1 MTGYKNV
8 STSNMKGWVRGD
20 ILPLLP
26 PGFLDDPVTSVR
38 KMDHEVVKASRLRW
52 AALWTLPN
60 GKKVFL
66 KRDRTKDWIES
77 LKFLVLPSR
86 GRTEWWIAF
95 QSQKRNLTIPK
106 PLGWMEKVRRGMVKE
121 SFYLSEAVGSG
132 DSLMD
137 LVLSG
142 TAFSFEGLVK
152 TVRKIHDAG
161 LLHRDFHSGNFLLDE
176 DSFYLTDLHRA
187 RIVQSLSLKQRLWSL
202 AHLFHSLRSC
212 WGEEKRAAFLMRYF
226 EGEPR
231 RLKKKEAFLETIR
244 RGMDRLQKRH
254 WKSRTK
260 RCQKESTDFSVK
272 REGTTA
278 YYHRREFPLDQIKRV
293 LEKHLRMVTERPSAL
308 AKNGPE
314 VAVSLFD
321 DEGKRFCVKQFRYPR
336 FRDELKEYFR
346 RSKGLKSWIAGN
358 GLRARGVPSLLPIA
372 LAERKGLLR
381 GRESFFVME
390 ALKTGREMDRYLSGG
405 LGHFKRKR
413 LFIRAF
419 AQWLSNFHKTGLY
432 HKDMKTC
439 NLYISENGEA
449 WDFRL

>member
-231 RLKKKEAFLETIR
+231 RLKKKV
-244 RGMDRLQKRH
+244 D
-254 WKSRTK
+254 
-260 RCQKESTDFSVK
+260 
-272 REGTTA
+272 
-278 YYHRREFPLDQIKRV
+278 
-293 LEKHLRMVTERPSAL
+293 
-308 AKNGPE
+308 
-314 VAVSLFD
+314 
-321 DEGKRFCVKQFRYPR
+321 
-336 FRDELKEYFR
+336 
-346 RSKGLKSWIAGN
+346 
-358 GLRARGVPSLLPIA
+358 
-372 LAERKGLLR
+372 
-381 GRESFFVME
+381 
-390 ALKTGREMDRYLSGG
+390 GG
-405 LGHFKRKR
+405 
-413 LFIRAF
+413 
-419 AQWLSNFHKTGLY
+419 
-432 HKDMKTC
+432 D
-439 NLYISENGEA
+439 
-449 WDFRL
+449 